1 VRHNGHVR
9 ETATSREAQRRRTRA
24 RVLDAA
30 IVEFQRAGTSSAD
43 INAIVEAAGVARS
56 TFYFH
61 FPTKE
66 HVLLELIRRDEDY
79 LGEELSQFLESRHDL
94 QAVLEEI
101 IRLVVDLENRWGAA
115 LFRDVISLYFSPA
128 LAQDEQWSRHP
139 TFVLL
144 AAEIER
150 ARIRGELYDDVEAY
164 DGAAFFLI
172 GLHAVL
178 ISARE
183 TGAARDVVLA
193 KFVKSTL
200 RSLRP

>member
-1 VRHNGHVR
+1 MQ
-9 ETATSREAQRRRTRA
+9 EATTSREAQRRQTRA

-30 IVEFQRAGTSSAD
+30 IVEFQRAGASSAD

-79 LGEELSQFLESRHDL
+79 LGEELGRFLETRHDL
-94 QAVLEEI
+94 EAVLEKI
-101 IRLVVDLENRWGAA
+101 IRLVVDLETRWGAS

-178 ISARE
+178 ISARD
-183 TGAARDVVLA
+183 TGEGRDVVLK

>member
-1 VRHNGHVR
+1 VLHNGDVGAP
-9 ETATSREAQRRRTRA
+9 ATSREEQRRRTRA
-24 RVLDAA
+24 RILDAA
-30 IVEFQRAGTSSAD
+30 IVEFKRAGSNSAD

-79 LGEELSQFLESRHDL
+79 LGEELGRFLDTRRGL
-94 QAVLEEI
+94 PAVLDEI
-101 IRLVVDLENRWGAA
+101 IRLVVALEKRWGAT

-128 LAQDEQWSRHP
+128 RPADDNWIKHP

-150 ARIRGELYDDVEAY
+150 ARNRGELYDDVDAY
-164 DGAAFFLI
+164 DSAAFFLI
-172 GLHAVL
+172 GVHAQL
-178 ISARE
+178 ISA
-183 TGAARDVVLA
+183 GVPGSGRDEVLK

-200 RSLRP
+200 RSLQR